1 MSLNL
6 DASTAAKLTRKMT
19 PVKPKTNT
27 PSKIYCFLHPL
38 KFYHLCGRFSEI
50 HILSILKTLVT
61 ARRNHSSI
69 YTIDAKS
76 VLNMPNLNY
85 HIASIKF
92 FIKDIWM

>member
-1 MSLNL
+1 MLLNL
-6 DASTAAKLTRKMT
+6 EASTAAKLTRKMT

-50 HILSILKTLVT
+50 LILSLLKTLVT

-76 VLNMPNLNY
+76 AEPEN

-92 FIKDIWM
+92 YIKEV